1 MKKLIEFSIG
11 NPVIVNLLVLLII
24 ISGVVSYLRL
34 KRELFPDF
42 SRRVIRI
49 DTVYAGASP
58 EEVEE
63 LITARIEDRVRN
75 VDGVNEMLSSSR
87 EGQSEIRLRMQS
99 DTEMSRALGDMRAA
113 LDRVVGLPEE
123 AEEPRVSEVL
133 STIPVITVALSG
145 DIPEQELREVAK
157 DVRDQLRRVEGVA
170 TVSVFGIRDSR
181 ILIEIDPGRLDQY
194 RLSLDEIRA
203 AVANQNRN
211 VPGGALKTARGE
223 ILVRTLGVA
232 GGVADVERMILR
244 STDTGHALTVGEVAD
259 VRESFED
266 ATVLARFDGKPS
278 LNLVVVKEA
287 SGDAISVAER
297 VRDAVTVIRPTLP
310 ATVSVGIFNDFS
322 VFIRNRLGTLGESGA
337 IGLTIV
343 LAVLCVFVRGRI
355 ALMTSLGIPFAVLGC
370 LVLMSV
376 YGISLN
382 MISAFGLILV
392 LGLLVDDAVIVTEN
406 VYRYVEQGLP
416 PKEAALQGTYEVA
429 WPVVTTVMTTVA
441 AFVPFLLIP
450 GTMGFFMEP
459 LPWVVTFALL
469 LSLLEVLFIL
479 PSHLSDVITP
489 AYANKVRRG
498 ERLWLTRLRRRERL
512 GGLRRLHVSGQRT
525 GFTSLRHA
533 YEKLLGVAVRWR
545 YVAVTLVVAGSVL
558 LAAAA
563 QYRVPFVL
571 FREFESSQFF
581 VNFETSPNAKLED
594 TEALAVQAEEIAL
607 GLPPGEVK
615 SLSTTVGVA
624 FLDVNR
630 VVRGSNVGQ
639 LTLELNDDR
648 GRSTAEVIG
657 DLREKME
664 RIPGITKLQF
674 LGLQAGPGGPDI
686 EARIIGEDLESL
698 RRLTG
703 EVKGFLA
710 TLPGVRDIRD
720 DLVAGKEEL
729 RISLKPEGRTLGL
742 DVRGIA
748 RQVQQGIQGVE
759 ASSIQRGDEDVPIVV
774 RFPRD
779 QRSHVDT
786 VSRMKLTLPS
796 GERVFLR
803 EVADIGTGI
812 SPSQINRDDRKRTL
826 SVFAEVEAEKTTVV
840 EATDA
845 LMRQFA
851 DVGRRY
857 PGQRVV
863 VKGERQEMEESL
875 GALPQIS
882 LITLFVIYFVLGSLF
897 KSFVQP
903 FIVMA
908 AIPFAFGG
916 VVIGHLVMGENLSF
930 LSILG
935 FVALAGVVVNDSLIL
950 VDFINRSRRTGT
962 SAYDSIIQ
970 SGVVRLRPVML
981 TTVTT
986 VGGLVPLAFF
996 ATGQARFLSPMAISV
1011 VWGLAFAT
1019 VLTLILTPCLYAI
1032 LDDVKAIARRLFRVG
1047 VATPLEAFS
1056 EDPLGGPPTPSPSGR
1071 GPG

>member
-1 MKKLIEFSIG
+1 MKKIIEFSIK
-11 NPVIVNLLVLLII
+11 NPVVVNLLVLLIVTA
-24 ISGVVSYLRL
+24 GVVSFLRL
-34 KRELFPDF
+34 TRELFPDF

-49 DTVYAGASP
+49 DTRYPGASP

-63 LITARIEDRVRN
+63 LITARIEDQVRN
-75 VDGVNEMLSSSR
+75 VDGLNEMLSSSR
-87 EGQSEIRLRMQS
+87 EGESEIRLQMQS
-99 DTEMSRALGDMRAA
+99 DTEMSRALGDVRAA
-113 LDRVVGLPEE
+113 LDRVAGLPEE
-123 AEEPRVSEVL
+123 ADEPRVTEVL
-133 STIPVITVALSG
+133 STFPVITVSLSG
-145 DIPEQELREVAK
+145 DIPEQELREIAK
-157 DVRDQLRRVEGVA
+157 DLRDQLRRVDGVA
-170 TVSVFGIRDSR
+170 TVSIFGIRESR
-181 ILIEIDPGRLDQY
+181 ILIEVEPERLDQY
-194 RLSLDEIRA
+194 GLSLEEIRA
-203 AVANQNRN
+203 AVDNQNRN

-244 STDTGHALTVGEVAD
+244 STDTGHALTVGDVAG

-266 ATVLARFDGKPS
+266 PTVLARFDGKPS
-278 LNLVVVKEA
+278 LNLVVIKER
-287 SGDAISVAER
+287 SGDTISVAKR
-297 VRDAVTVIRPTLP
+297 VRGAVAEFRKTLP
-310 ATVSVGIFNDFS
+310 GTVAIGLFNDFS
-322 VFIRNRLGTLGESGA
+322 VYIRNRLGTLGESGA

-343 LAVLCVFVRGRI
+343 LTTLCIFVRGRI

-376 YGISLN
+376 FGVSLN

-406 VYRYVEQGLP
+406 VYRYVEGGLS

-429 WPVVTTVMTTVA
+429 WPVVTTVLTTVA
-441 AFVPFLLIP
+441 AFVPFLLLP
-450 GTMGFFMEP
+450 GTMGVFLEP
-459 LPWVVTFALL
+459 LPIVVTFALL

-489 AYANKVRRG
+489 GYAGKLRRN

-512 GGLRRLHVSGQRT
+512 TGLRRLHVRGQRLWLT
-525 GFTSLRHA
+525 GLRHV
-533 YEKLLGVAVRWR
+533 YETVLGVAIRWR
-545 YVAVTLVVAGSVL
+545 YVAVSVIVAGSVL

-581 VNFETSPNAKLED
+581 VNFETSANAKLED
-594 TEALAVQAEEIAL
+594 TEAVAVQAENVAL
-607 GLPPGEVK
+607 GLPASELK
-615 SLSTTVGVA
+615 SLSTTVGTA
-624 FLDVNR
+624 FLDANR
-630 VVRGSNVGQ
+630 VVKGSNVGQ
-639 LTLELNDDR
+639 LTLELHDDR
-648 GRSTAEVIG
+648 TRKTAEVID
-657 DLREKME
+657 DLRGKME

-686 EARIIGEDLESL
+686 EARVIGEDLESL
-698 RRLTG
+698 RRLTE

-710 TLPGVRDIRD
+710 TLPGIRDIRD

-742 DVRGIA
+742 DLRSIA
-748 RQVQQGIQGVE
+748 RQVQQGFQGVE

-779 QRSHVDT
+779 RRSRVDA

-803 EVADIGTGI
+803 DVADLRTGI
-812 SPSQINRDDRKRTL
+812 SASQINRDDRKRTL
-826 SVFAEVEAEKTTVV
+826 SVFAEVETGKTTVV
-840 EATDA
+840 EATNA
-845 LMRQFA
+845 LKRHFA
-851 DVGRRY
+851 DAGRRY

-875 GALPQIS
+875 AALPQIS

-908 AIPFAFGG
+908 AIPFALGG

-930 LSILG
+930 MSILG
-935 FVALAGVVVNDSLIL
+935 FIALAGVVVNDSLIL
-950 VDFINRSRRTGT
+950 VDFINRSRRNGA

-996 ATGQARFLSPMAISV
+996 ATGQAKFLSPMAISV
-1011 VWGLAFAT
+1011 VWGLSFAT
-1019 VLTLILTPCLYAI
+1019 ILTLILTPCLYAM
-1032 LDDVKAIARRLFRVG
+1032 LDDAKAIARRWLRPRT
-1047 VATPLEAFS
+1047 ATPEGVGAPEEA
-1056 EDPLGGPPTPSPSGR
+1056 GI
-1071 GPG
+1071 

>member
-1 MKKLIEFSIG
+1 MKKIIEFSIG
-11 NPVIVNLLVLLII
+11 NPVIVNLLVLLIL
-24 ISGVVSYLRL
+24 ISGALSYLRL

-99 DTEMSRALGDMRAA
+99 DTEMSRALGDVRAA

-157 DVRDQLRRVEGVA
+157 DVRDRLRRVDGVA
-170 TVSVFGIRDSR
+170 TVSIFGIRDSR

-244 STDTGHALTVGEVAD
+244 STDTGHALTVGDVAD

-266 ATVLARFDGKPS
+266 ATMLARFDGKPS
-278 LNLVVVKEA
+278 LNLVVVKEL
-287 SGDAISVAER
+287 SGDTISVAER
-297 VRDAVTVIRPTLP
+297 VRDAVAVIRPTLP
-310 ATVSVGIFNDFS
+310 GTVSVGIFNDFS

-429 WPVVTTVMTTVA
+429 WPVVTTVLTTVA

-479 PSHLSDVITP
+479 PSHLSEVITP
-489 AYANKVRRG
+489 AYANRVRRG

-512 GGLRRLHVSGQRT
+512 AGLRRLHVSGQRK
-525 GFTSLRHA
+525 GFASLRHA

-545 YVAVTLVVAGSVL
+545 YVAVTLVVAGSVM

-571 FREFESSQFF
+571 FGEFESSQFF

-594 TEALAVQAEEIAL
+594 TEALAVQAEEIVA
-607 GLPPGEVK
+607 GLPPGELK

-648 GRSTAEVIG
+648 GRSTTEVIG

-686 EARIIGEDLESL
+686 EARIIGEDLEGL

-779 QRSHVDT
+779 RRSHVDT

-851 DVGRRY
+851 DVGQRY

-930 LSILG
+930 LSLLG

-950 VDFINRSRRTGT
+950 VDFINRSRRRGT

-1019 VLTLILTPCLYAI
+1019 VLTLILTPCLYAM
-1032 LDDVKAIARRLFRVG
+1032 LDDAKAIVRRLFQIG
-1047 VATPLEAFS
+1047 AATPDGVVAPEEA
-1056 EDPLGGPPTPSPSGR
+1056 GI
-1071 GPG
+1071 

>member
-1 MKKLIEFSIG
+1 MKKIIEFSIG
-11 NPVIVNLLVLLII
+11 NPVIVNLLVLLIL
-24 ISGVVSYLRL
+24 ISGAVSYLRL

-49 DTVYAGASP
+49 DTVYPGASP

-99 DTEMSRALGDMRAA
+99 DTEMSRALGDVRAA
-113 LDRVVGLPEE
+113 LDRVVDLPEE
-123 AEEPRVSEVL
+123 AEEPQVSEVL
-133 STIPVITVALSG
+133 STIPVITVSLSG
-145 DIPEQELREVAK
+145 DIPEQELREIAK
-157 DVRDQLRRVEGVA
+157 DVRDQLRRVDGVTA
-170 TVSVFGIRDSR
+170 VSIFGIRESR
-181 ILIEIDPGRLDQY
+181 ILIEIEPERLDQY
-194 RLSLDEIRA
+194 RLSLDDIRA
-203 AVANQNRN
+203 AVGNQNRN

-244 STDTGHALTVGEVAD
+244 STDTGHALTVGDVAE

-266 ATVLARFDGKPS
+266 ATVLARYDGKPS
-278 LNLVVVKEA
+278 LNLVVIKEL
-287 SGDAISVAER
+287 SGDTISVAER
-297 VRDAVTVIRPTLP
+297 VRDSVAEIRKTLP
-310 ATVSVGIFNDFS
+310 ATVSVGLFNDFS
-322 VFIRNRLGTLGESGA
+322 VFIRNRLSTLGESGA

-370 LVLMSV
+370 LVLMSI
-376 YGISLN
+376 GGLSLN

-429 WPVVTTVMTTVA
+429 WPVVTTVLTTVA

-450 GTMGFFMEP
+450 GTIGFFMEP

-489 AYANKVRRG
+489 AYADKVRRG
-498 ERLWLTRLRRRERL
+498 DRLWLTRLRSRERL
-512 GGLRRLHVSGQRT
+512 TGLRRLHVRGQRT
-525 GFTSLRHA
+525 GFASLRHG
-533 YEKLLGVAVRWR
+533 YERLLGVAVRWR
-545 YVAVTLVVAGSVL
+545 YVAVTLIVAGSVL

-581 VNFETSPNAKLED
+581 VNFETSANAKLED
-594 TEALAVQAEEIAL
+594 TEAVVVQAEQIVMD
-607 GLPPGEVK
+607 LPPGELK

-639 LTLELNDDR
+639 LTLELHDDR
-648 GRSTAEVIG
+648 GRSSADVID
-657 DLREKME
+657 DLRGKLE

-674 LGLQAGPGGPDI
+674 LSLQAGPGGPDI
-686 EARIIGEDLESL
+686 EARIIGEDLASL
-698 RRLTG
+698 RSLTE

-720 DLVAGKEEL
+720 DFVAGKEEL

-748 RQVQQGIQGVE
+748 RQVQQGFQGVE

-779 QRSHVDT
+779 RRSHVDT

-803 EVADIGTGI
+803 DIADISVGI
-812 SPSQINRDDRKRTL
+812 SPSQINRDDRKRAL
-826 SVFAEVEAEKTTVV
+826 SVLAEVEAEKTTVV
-840 EATDA
+840 EATNA
-845 LMRQFA
+845 LKRQFA

-875 GALPQIS
+875 ASLPQIS

-908 AIPFAFGG
+908 AIPFSFGG
-916 VVIGHLVMGENLSF
+916 IVIGHLVMGENLSF
-930 LSILG
+930 LSLLG

-950 VDFINRSRRTGT
+950 VDFINRSRRRGM
-962 SAYDSIIQ
+962 SAFDSIIQ
-970 SGVVRLRPVML
+970 SGVVRVRPVLL

-996 ATGQARFLSPMAISV
+996 ATGQAKFLSPMAISV
-1011 VWGLAFAT
+1011 VWGLSFAT
-1019 VLTLILTPCLYAI
+1019 ILTLMLTPCLYAI
-1032 LDDVKAIARRLFRVG
+1032 LDDLKAIARRLFRMDA
-1047 VATPLEAFS
+1047 ATPLEAFS
-1056 EDPLGGPPTPSPSGR
+1056 ENPLGAPPAPSPSGR

>member
-1 MKKLIEFSIG
+1 MKKLIQFSIG
-11 NPVIVNLLVLLII
+11 NPVVVNLLVLLII
-24 ISGVVSYLRL
+24 TAGVVSFLRL

-42 SRRVIRI
+42 SRRVVRI
-49 DTVYAGASP
+49 DTTYAGASP

-63 LITARIEDRVRN
+63 LITARIEERVRN
-75 VDGVNEMLSSSR
+75 VDGVNEMLSTSR
-87 EGQSEIRLRMQS
+87 EGQSEIRLQMQS
-99 DTEMSRALGDMRAA
+99 DTEMSRALGDVRAA
-113 LDRVVGLPEE
+113 LDRVGGLPQE
-123 AEEPRVSEVL
+123 AEEPQVSEVL

-145 DIPEQELREVAK
+145 DIPEEELREVGK
-157 DVRDQLRRVEGVA
+157 DVRDRLRRIDGVA
-170 TVSVFGIRDSR
+170 AVSVFGVRESR
-181 ILIEIDPGRLDQY
+181 ILIEIEPERLDQY

-203 AVANQNRN
+203 AVSNQNRN

-223 ILVRTLGVA
+223 VLVRTLGVA

-244 STDTGHALTVGEVAD
+244 STDTGHALTVGDVAG

-266 ATVLARFDGKPS
+266 PTLLARFDGKPS
-278 LNLVVVKEA
+278 INLVVIKER
-287 SGDAISVAER
+287 SGDTISVAEG
-297 VRDAVTVIRPTLP
+297 VRDAVAEIRKILP
-310 ATVSVGIFNDFS
+310 GTVSVGVFSDFS

-343 LAVLCVFVRGRI
+343 LATLCIFVRGRI
-355 ALMTSLGIPFAVLGC
+355 AFMTSLGIPFAVLGC
-370 LVLMSV
+370 LVLMAV
-376 YGISLN
+376 FGVSLN

-406 VYRYVEQGLP
+406 VYRYVEQGLS

-429 WPVVTTVMTTVA
+429 WPVVTTVLTTVA
-441 AFVPFLLIP
+441 AFVPFLLLP
-450 GTMGFFMEP
+450 GTMGFFLKP
-459 LPWVVTFALL
+459 LPIVVTFALL

-479 PSHLSDVITP
+479 PSHLSDIITP

-512 GGLRRLHVSGQRT
+512 TGLRRLHVRGQRLWL
-525 GFTSLRHA
+525 TSLRHA
-533 YEKLLGVAVRWR
+533 YERVLRLAVRWR
-545 YVAVTLVVAGSVL
+545 YVAVTLIVAASVL
-558 LAAAA
+558 LAVAA

-571 FREFESSQFF
+571 FRDFESSQFF
-581 VNFETSPNAKLED
+581 VNFETSANAKLED
-594 TEALAVQAEEIAL
+594 TEAVLVQAEEIVL
-607 GLPPGEVK
+607 GLPPGELK
-615 SLSTTVGVA
+615 SLATTVGVA

-630 VVRGSNVGQ
+630 VTRGSNVGQ
-639 LTLELNDDR
+639 LTLELRDDR
-648 GRSTAEVIG
+648 VRSTAEIID
-657 DLREKME
+657 DLRGKME

-674 LGLQAGPGGPDI
+674 LSLQAGPGGPAI
-686 EARIIGEDLESL
+686 EARVIGDDLESL
-698 RRLTG
+698 RRLTE

-748 RQVQQGIQGVE
+748 RQVQQGFQGVE
-759 ASSIQRGDEDVPIVV
+759 ASSIQRGDEDVPIFI

-803 EVADIGTGI
+803 DVADIRTGV

-826 SVFAEVEAEKTTVV
+826 SVFAEVETGKTTVV

-845 LMRQFA
+845 LKRQFA
-851 DVGRRY
+851 DAGRRY

-863 VKGERQEMEESL
+863 VKGERQEVEESL

-882 LITLFVIYFVLGSLF
+882 LITLFAIYFVLGSLF
-897 KSFVQP
+897 KSFIQP

-908 AIPFAFGG
+908 AIPFTLGG

-930 LSILG
+930 MSLLG
-935 FVALAGVVVNDSLIL
+935 FIALAGVVVNDSLIL
-950 VDFINRSRRTGT
+950 VDFINRSRRRGT
-962 SAYDSIIQ
+962 PAHDSIIQ
-970 SGVVRLRPVML
+970 SGVVRLRPVLL

-1011 VWGLAFAT
+1011 VWGLSFAT
-1019 VLTLILTPCLYAI
+1019 ILTLILTPCLYAM
-1032 LDDVKAIARRLFRVG
+1032 LDDAKGIVRKLFRSGAATPDG
-1047 VATPLEAFS
+1047 VAAP
-1056 EDPLGGPPTPSPSGR
+1056 EDAGI
-1071 GPG
+1071 

>member
-1 MKKLIEFSIG
+1 MKKLIQFSIG
-11 NPVIVNLLVLLII
+11 NPVIVNLLVLLIL
-24 ISGVVSYLRL
+24 ISGAVSYVRL

-42 SRRVIRI
+42 SRRVVRI
-49 DTVYAGASP
+49 DTRYAGASP

-63 LITARIEDRVRN
+63 LITARIEDQVRN
-75 VDGVNEMLSSSR
+75 VDGVNEMLSTSR
-87 EGQSEIRLRMQS
+87 EGQSEIRLQMQS
-99 DTEMSRALGDMRAA
+99 DTEMSRALGDVRAA

-123 AEEPRVSEVL
+123 AEEPRVSEVV
-133 STIPVITVALSG
+133 STIPVITVSLSG
-145 DIPEQELREVAK
+145 DILERELREIAK
-157 DVRDQLRRVEGVA
+157 DVRDQLRRVDGVA
-170 TVSVFGIRDSR
+170 TVSIFGIRESR
-181 ILIEIDPGRLDQY
+181 ILIEIDPEQLDQY

-203 AVANQNRN
+203 AVNNQNRN

-223 ILVRTLGVA
+223 VLVRTLGVA
-232 GGVADVERMILR
+232 AGVADVERMILR
-244 STDTGHALTVGEVAD
+244 STDTGHALTVGDVAA

-266 ATVLARFDGKPS
+266 PTFLARFDGKPS
-278 LNLVVVKEA
+278 INLVVVKER
-287 SGDAISVAER
+287 SGDTISVAER
-297 VRDAVTVIRPTLP
+297 VRDSVAEIRKTLP
-310 ATVSVGIFNDFS
+310 GTVSVGIFNDFS
-322 VFIRNRLGTLGESGA
+322 VFIRNRLSTLGESGA
-337 IGLTIV
+337 IGLAIV
-343 LAVLCVFVRGRI
+343 LATLCVFVRGRI
-355 ALMTSLGIPFAVLGC
+355 ALLTSLGIPFAVLGC

-376 YGISLN
+376 IGLSLN

-406 VYRYVEQGLP
+406 VYRYVEQGMP
-416 PKEAALQGTYEVA
+416 AKEAALQGTYEVA
-429 WPVVTTVMTTVA
+429 WPVVTTVLTTVA
-441 AFVPFLLIP
+441 AFVPFLLLP
-450 GTMGFFMEP
+450 GTIGFFLKP
-459 LPWVVTFALL
+459 LPFVVTFALL

-489 AYANKVRRG
+489 AYANKLRRG

-512 GGLRRLHVSGQRT
+512 TGLRRLHVRGQRLWL
-525 GFTSLRHA
+525 TSLRHV
-533 YEKLLGVAVRWR
+533 YEKVLGVAVRWR
-545 YVAVTLVVAGSVL
+545 YVAVTVIVAASVL
-558 LAAAA
+558 LAVAA

-581 VNFETSPNAKLED
+581 VNFETSANAKLED
-594 TEALAVQAEEIAL
+594 TEAVAVQAEEIVL
-607 GLPPGEVK
+607 GLPSGELK
-615 SLSTTVGVA
+615 SMATTVGIA

-639 LTLELNDDR
+639 LTLELHDDR
-648 GRSTAEVIG
+648 SRTAAEVID
-657 DLREKME
+657 DLRGKME

-674 LGLQAGPGGPDI
+674 LGLQAGPGGPAI
-686 EARIIGEDLESL
+686 EARVIGEDLASL
-698 RRLTG
+698 RRLTE

-720 DLVAGKEEL
+720 DLVAGKEEI
-729 RISLKPEGRTLGL
+729 RIRLKPEGRTLGL
-742 DVRGIA
+742 DLRGIA
-748 RQVQQGIQGVE
+748 RQVQQGFQGVE

-786 VSRMKLTLPS
+786 VSRLKLALPS

-803 EVADIGTGI
+803 DVADIRTGI
-812 SPSQINRDDRKRTL
+812 SASQINRDDRKRTL
-826 SVFAEVEAEKTTVV
+826 SVFAEVETGKTTVV

-845 LMRQFA
+845 LKRQFA
-851 DVGRRY
+851 DAGRRY

-875 GALPQIS
+875 AALPQIS

-897 KSFVQP
+897 KSFIQP

-908 AIPFAFGG
+908 AIPFGLGG

-930 LSILG
+930 MSLLG
-935 FVALAGVVVNDSLIL
+935 FIALAGVVVNDSLIL
-950 VDFINRSRRTGT
+950 VDFINRSRRSGT

-996 ATGQARFLSPMAISV
+996 ATGQAKFLSPMAISV
-1011 VWGLAFAT
+1011 VWGLSFAT
-1019 VLTLILTPCLYAI
+1019 VLTLILTPCLYAM
-1032 LDDVKAIARRLFRVG
+1032 LDDAKGIARRWFRSG
-1047 VATPLEAFS
+1047 AATPDGVVAEHS
-1056 EDPLGGPPTPSPSGR
+1056 
-1071 GPG
+1071 